1 MVEPLAASSKAL
13 GRWECVSSPD
23 AGNTLTKA
31 PVSTRKRQ
39 PEISSFTYSSRALLS
54 LHVVT
59 VAILGAAGWLH
70 GALQFFASSPK
81 RL

>member
-1 MVEPLAASSKAL
+1 M
-13 GRWECVSSPD
+13 SSPE

-31 PVSTRKRQ
+31 PVSTRKQR
-39 PEISSFTYSSRALLS
+39 PELSSFTYSSRACLS

-59 VAILGAAGWLH
+59 AAILGAAGCLQ